1 MRHLRSVLIPAVL
14 FLLPGYASAGW
25 VWQQS
30 NTRLELWDVCF
41 VDSLCGWAVGGRS
54 SPNPSDTTLG
64 ICLRTTDGGN
74 SWATVYDTSGRS
86 MMLSVSFVDRSRG

>member
-1 MRHLRSVLIPAVL
+1 MHHLRFILIPAVL
-14 FLLPGYASAGW
+14 FLLPGIASAGW
-25 VWQQS
+25 VRQPS
-30 NTRLELWDVCF
+30 NTSYFLCDVCF